1 MFRGTRKAFLL
12 IALLALALIG
22 LTCMASCAGV
32 TLHEDHDHGAE
43 GLISTPDEAVDYIL
57 TFEGKTCLA
66 SRGGAVAKDGDDVVI
81 IKSGVYRLTGHFD
94 GQLRVS
100 VADTEHV
107 TLIMDDFSITSPDSA
122 ALHVV
127 NAGCVYVEVPEGK
140 TATLTDATTY
150 VYDVPGETK
159 PNACIY
165 AADDI
170 TFRGLGKLIVNA
182 NYNNGI
188 GSKNDLKIKGGSYE
202 INAVK
207 NALKGND
214 SVTIESGTILIT
226 RCNDGIKTDATE
238 TGRGILTISGGTIE
252 IHAEDD
258 GLQASQKID
267 VTGGLITVEA
277 LGKVT
282 NCDGE
287 TNIATGCLV
296 EK

>member
-1 MFRGTRKAFLL
+1 MKTTTIRLL
-12 IALLALALIG
+12 TICLTLVLALCFIACSDTTANPNSTTDAPADNTPGATVWDVTFTGDDWSAPAEAAI
-22 LTCMASCAGV
+22 TQDANV
-32 TLHEDHDHGAE
+32 TLLQKAGTYRISGTLNDGQIRVRIAKTEKIT
-43 GLISTPDEAVDYIL
+43 LIFDNLTAASSTTAPVYIESADKVTVEL
-57 TFEGKTCLA
+57 
-66 SRGGAVAKDGDDVVI
+66 KDG
-81 IKSGVYRLTGHFD
+81 T
-94 GQLRVS
+94 
-100 VADTEHV
+100 T
-107 TLIMDDFSITSPDSA
+107 
-122 ALHVV
+122 
-127 NAGCVYVEVPEGK
+127 N
-140 TATLTDATTY
+140 TLTDAKDY
-150 VYDVPGETK
+150 VFNGTDTK
-159 PNACIY
+159 PNACLY
-165 AADDI
+165 SSEDI
-170 TFRGLGKLIVNA
+170 TIKGNGKLIVNA

-202 INAVK
+202 IKAVK

-214 SVTIESGTILIT
+214 SVTIESGNILIT

-238 TGRGILTISGGTIE
+238 TGRGILTISGGTID

-282 NCDGE
+282 NCDGT

>member
-1 MFRGTRKAFLL
+1 MKTTFIRLL
-12 IALLALALIG
+12 TLVLSLLLTLCFIACSDTTTDPG
-22 LTCMASCAGV
+22 SS
-32 TLHEDHDHGAE
+32 DHNAAD
-43 GLISTPDEAVDYIL
+43 STPGTTTWNVTFTGDDWSAPAEAAITQDGNL
-57 TFEGKTCLA
+57 TLLTKAGTYRISGTLNDGQI
-66 SRGGAVAKDGDDVVI
+66 RVRVAK
-81 IKSGVYRLTGHFD
+81 
-94 GQLRVS
+94 
-100 VADTEHV
+100 TEKV
-107 TLIMDDFSITSPDSA
+107 TLIFDNLTAASSTTSPVYIESA
-122 ALHVV
+122 DKVTVELADGTTNTLSDTK
-127 NAGCVYVEVPEGK
+127 NYVFNG
-140 TATLTDATTY
+140 TD
-150 VYDVPGETK
+150 TK
-159 PNACIY
+159 PNACLY
-165 AADDI
+165 SSEDI
-170 TFRGLGKLIVNA
+170 TFKGDGKLIVNA

-202 INAVK
+202 IQAVK

-238 TGRGILTISGGTIE
+238 TGRGILTISGGNIE

-277 LGKVT
+277 QGKVT